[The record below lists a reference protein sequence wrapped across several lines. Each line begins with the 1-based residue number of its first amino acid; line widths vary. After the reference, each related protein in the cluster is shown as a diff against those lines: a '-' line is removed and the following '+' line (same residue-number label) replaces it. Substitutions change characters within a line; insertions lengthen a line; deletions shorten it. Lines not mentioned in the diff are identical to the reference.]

1 MKQFVLDIIDYIRGE
16 VVEDKCTPEQLQR
29 IADFGK
35 TELHMQGTIDDI
47 AQFYG
52 QSRNNVSNVLSRR
65 PIPKDKRPQRR
76 VLYDVGWFATLVP
89 DSWRKKR
96 MNRQE

>member
-16 VVEDKCTPEQLQR
+16 VVNDKCTPEQLQK

-35 TELHMQGTIDDI
+35 NELHVQGTIEEI
-47 AQFYG
+47 ADFYG

-65 PIPKDKRPQRR
+65 PIPRNKRPQRR
-76 VLYDVGWFATLVP
+76 VLYDFGWFATLVP
-89 DSWRKKR
+89 KSWHKKR
-96 MNRQE
+96 LSKE